1 MISEN
6 LKKRL
11 ITSSLLVLLIFLIV
25 KSNQILVYS
34 LLVLGVFSLIEFF
47 QIINKI
53 LKKNVFRFIFNML
66 FSLYIF
72 FFCQLFFFFSSL
84 IHLKF
89 LLFTILIGCIASDL
103 GGYIFGKTF
112 KGPRLTKISPKKT
125 FSGAAGS
132 IIFTSVIISSLF
144 FYYTNVYGL
153 KIFVLGILVSLSN
166 QAGDLF
172 FSALKRKAK
181 IKDTGN
187 LLPGHGGI
195 LDRIDG
201 ILIGVPLGIIFT
213 LLLFK

>member
-53 LKKNVFRFIFNML
+53 IKKNVFRFIFNML

-132 IIFTSVIISSLF
+132 IIFTCVIISSLF

-187 LLPGHGGI
+187 FLPGHGGV

-201 ILIGVPLGIIFT
+201 ILFGVPIGFYALILIY
-213 LLLFK
+213 

>member
-53 LKKNVFRFIFNML
+53 IKKNVFRFIFNML

-153 KIFVLGILVSLSN
+153 KFFVLGILVSLSN

>member
-53 LKKNVFRFIFNML
+53 IKKNVFRFIFNML

-132 IIFTSVIISSLF
+132 IIFTCVIISSLF
-144 FYYTNVYGL
+144 FLSKYFLYYL
-153 KIFVLGILVSLSN
+153 KYKFHYYFLY
-166 QAGDLF
+166 
-172 FSALKRKAK
+172 K
-181 IKDTGN
+181 
-187 LLPGHGGI
+187 
-195 LDRIDG
+195 
-201 ILIGVPLGIIFT
+201 
-213 LLLFK
+213 

>member
-53 LKKNVFRFIFNML
+53 IKKNVFRFIFNML

-132 IIFTSVIISSLF
+132 IIFTCVIISSLF

-153 KIFVLGILVSLSN
+153 KIFVLGISVSLSN

-172 FSALKRKAK
+172 FSFLKRKAK

>member
-53 LKKNVFRFIFNML
+53 IKKNVFRFIFNML

-144 FYYTNVYGL
+144 FYFTNVYGL

>member
-1 MISEN
+1 M
-6 LKKRL
+6 
-11 ITSSLLVLLIFLIV
+11 
-25 KSNQILVYS
+25 
-34 LLVLGVFSLIEFF
+34 
-47 QIINKI
+47 
-53 LKKNVFRFIFNML
+53 
-66 FSLYIF
+66 
-72 FFCQLFFFFSSL
+72 
-84 IHLKF
+84 
-89 LLFTILIGCIASDL
+89 LLFQ
-103 GGYIFGKTF
+103 
-112 KGPRLTKISPKKT
+112 
-125 FSGAAGS
+125 
-132 IIFTSVIISSLF
+132 V
-144 FYYTNVYGL
+144 YYTNVYGL

>member
-53 LKKNVFRFIFNML
+53 IKKNVFRFIFNML

>member
-1 MISEN
+1 M
-6 LKKRL
+6 
-11 ITSSLLVLLIFLIV
+11 LLIFLIV

-53 LKKNVFRFIFNML
+53 IKKNVFRFIFNML

-132 IIFTSVIISSLF
+132 IIFTCVIISSLF

>member
-53 LKKNVFRFIFNML
+53 IKKNVFRFIFNML

-132 IIFTSVIISSLF
+132 IIFTCVIISSLF